1 MEENIQLPSHGN
13 QQPQVQHQE
22 QQQGERLLEG
32 QQDEQ
37 LEGQQQPDLLQLKMK
52 IQDQEDLW
60 KMEQNVKP
68 MEKHFLMKIVLS
80 FIDVLTRKF
89 FCENV
94 PRNYYGIIRREDVI
108 GQIKFHVVEEQV
120 NYKIN
125 TELHTIWLFF
135 YMVNLYFL

>member
-1 MEENIQLPSHGN
+1 
-13 QQPQVQHQE
+13 
-22 QQQGERLLEG
+22 
-32 QQDEQ
+32 
-37 LEGQQQPDLLQLKMK
+37 
-52 IQDQEDLW
+52 
-60 KMEQNVKP
+60 MEQNVKP
-68 MEKHFLMKIVLS
+68 MEKHFHMKIVLS
-80 FIDVLTRKF
+80 FIDVLTKKF

>member
-1 MEENIQLPSHGN
+1 MEENIQLPSHGI

-22 QQQGERLLEG
+22 QLQGERLLQG

-37 LEGQQQPDLLQLKMK
+37 LEDQQQPDLLQLKMK

-120 NYKIN
+120 NY
-125 TELHTIWLFF
+125 
-135 YMVNLYFL
+135 NL

>member
-13 QQPQVQHQE
+13 QQLQVQHQE

-68 MEKHFLMKIVLS
+68 MEKHFHMKIVLS

-108 GQIKFHVVEEQV
+108 GQIRFHVVEEQV

-125 TELHTIWLFF
+125 TYRASI
-135 YMVNLYFL
+135 